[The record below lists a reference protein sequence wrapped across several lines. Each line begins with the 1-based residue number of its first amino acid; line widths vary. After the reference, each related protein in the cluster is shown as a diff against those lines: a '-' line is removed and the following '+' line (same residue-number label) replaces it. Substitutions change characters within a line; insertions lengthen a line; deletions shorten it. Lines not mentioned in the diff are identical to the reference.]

1 MPGSDVNAAYLDGLK
16 MLARRELS
24 ETQIRRRLARHGH
37 GADAIDEAATRLRDE
52 RAIDDARVA
61 EAIARTETSV
71 RRRGRI
77 RVRLTI
83 ERAGIAAEI
92 ARRAVDE
99 AFDAIDD
106 DALIE
111 ASIKKRLR
119 GRETI
124 ADDREFQR
132 MYRYLI
138 GQGFEPDRIMAALT
152 ARRRGD

>member
-1 MPGSDVNAAYLDGLK
+1 MPSAYDEAVR

-24 ETQIRRRLARHGH
+24 ESQIRQRLARHGH
-37 GADAIDEAATRLRDE
+37 DADAIDEAVTRLRDE

-83 ERAGIAAEI
+83 ERAGIAAST
-92 ARRAVDE
+92 AKHAVDQ

-106 DALIE
+106 DAQME
-111 ASIKKRLR
+111 ASINRRLR

-124 ADDREFQR
+124 AGDREFQR
-132 MYRYLI
+132 MYRYLV

-152 ARRRGD
+152 ARWRREP